1 MSTDF
6 RFDPLGLSELDS
18 LLQPDALDFAFE
30 PLPAPEPEPLFPRT
44 AAPPATR
51 SGRIESRRA
60 FVQMK
65 QLFMHAV
72 ENLAHRKGAW
82 LRAQVRAAEDP
93 VDLWLLRGPLLS
105 ALREND
111 LATRTLR
118 AALYR
123 SLDRT
128 FPEAFGSAQI
138 STLSIQAR
146 F

>member
-1 MSTDF
+1 MSTNP

-18 LLQPDALDFAFE
+18 QLAPEAVDFVYEPAFAPDSAFPDALAR
-30 PLPAPEPEPLFPRT
+30 PASRDD
-44 AAPPATR
+44 
-51 SGRIESRRA
+51 RIESRRA
-60 FVQMK
+60 FVEMK
-65 QLFMHAV
+65 QLFMRAV

-105 ALREND
+105 ALRED
-111 LATRTLR
+111 EFATRTMR

-128 FPEAFGSAQI
+128 FPQAFGGAAIGPLCVQP
-138 STLSIQAR
+138 R

>member
-1 MSTDF
+1 MSTSP
-6 RFDPLGLSELDS
+6 RYDPLGLSELDS
-18 LLQPDALDFAFE
+18 RL
-30 PLPAPEPEPLFPRT
+30 APESVEFVMEPASVADCDAFP
-44 AAPPATR
+44 AALALPTSRGDRVEA
-51 SGRIESRRA
+51 RRA
-60 FVQMK
+60 FVEMK
-65 QLFMHAV
+65 QLFLHAV
-72 ENLAHRKGAW
+72 EDLAHRKGAW

-105 ALREND
+105 ALREDD

-128 FPEAFGSAQI
+128 FPEAFGGATASALQY
-138 STLSIQAR
+138 R

>member
-1 MSTDF
+1 MSTSP
-6 RFDPLGLSELDS
+6 RYDPLGLSELDPGLAPAS
-18 LLQPDALDFAFE
+18 VDFVMEPASVADSDDFPGALA
-30 PLPAPEPEPLFPRT
+30 LPTSRGDRVEA
-44 AAPPATR
+44 
-51 SGRIESRRA
+51 RRA
-60 FVQMK
+60 FVEMK
-65 QLFMHAV
+65 QLFLHAV
-72 ENLAHRKGAW
+72 EDLAHRKGAW

-105 ALREND
+105 ALREDD

-128 FPEAFGSAQI
+128 FPEAFGGAASSALQY
-138 STLSIQAR
+138 R

>member
-1 MSTDF
+1 MSTNPRIDL
-6 RFDPLGLSELDS
+6 LGLSELESD
-18 LLQPDALDFAFE
+18 L
-30 PLPAPEPEPLFPRT
+30 APESMFPEALGLPDMRD
-44 AAPPATR
+44 A
-51 SGRIESRRA
+51 RIESRRA
-60 FVQMK
+60 FVEMK
-65 QLFMHAV
+65 QLFMRAV

-105 ALREND
+105 ALRED
-111 LATRTLR
+111 DVATRTMR

-128 FPEAFGSAQI
+128 FPEAFGSAEI
-138 STLSIQAR
+138 SVLSSQQR

>member
-1 MSTDF
+1 MSTNF

-18 LLQPDALDFAFE
+18 RLPPESIDFVFE
-30 PLPAPEPEPLFPRT
+30 PAIAPETLFPEV
-44 AAPPATR
+44 AVLPETR
-51 SGRIESRRA
+51 SGRLESRRA
-60 FVQMK
+60 FVEMK
-65 QLFMHAV
+65 QLFMRAV

-105 ALREND
+105 ALRED
-111 LATRTLR
+111 DIATRTMR

-128 FPEAFGSAQI
+128 FPEAFGSAEV
-138 STLSIQAR
+138 SALSAQQR

>member
-1 MSTDF
+1 MSTSL
-6 RFDPLGLSELDS
+6 RFDPLGLSELEPQLAPAS
-18 LLQPDALDFAFE
+18 IDFVFE
-30 PLPAPEPEPLFPRT
+30 PAFAPDSVFPEAMAQPASRDD
-44 AAPPATR
+44 
-51 SGRIESRRA
+51 RIESRRA
-60 FVQMK
+60 FVEMK
-65 QLFMHAV
+65 QLFMRAV

-105 ALREND
+105 ALRED
-111 LATRTLR
+111 EFATRTMR

-128 FPEAFGSAQI
+128 FPQAFGGAAIGPLCVQP
-138 STLSIQAR
+138 R

>member
-1 MSTDF
+1 
-6 RFDPLGLSELDS
+6 
-18 LLQPDALDFAFE
+18 
-30 PLPAPEPEPLFPRT
+30 
-44 AAPPATR
+44 
-51 SGRIESRRA
+51 
-60 FVQMK
+60 
-65 QLFMHAV
+65 
-72 ENLAHRKGAW
+72 
-82 LRAQVRAAEDP
+82 VRAAEDP

-105 ALREND
+105 ALREDD